1 MAYLGFEHLIV
12 EKEGKILVIKF
23 YNPAKKNCLNRFAYK
38 ELGRA
43 LSEVNNDEEVTIVV
57 ITGIGE
63 YFTAGNELSG
73 TDQIPDLDAYFKESN
88 EIFKNMINSFIN
100 CTKLIFTLVNGPSIG
115 IGTTIVGLSDVTWC
129 AEEAHFL
136 TPFGK
141 LGLVP
146 EACSSYTFPLIMGRS
161 KATEMLLLNE
171 KLTAQEAYHF
181 NFVSRI
187 FKLSELDSVVWPKI
201 REYAELPP
209 NSMRE
214 SKRLINLSLRENL
227 IRANDEECVELL
239 KRLHGEEFV
248 LAMINFANRK
258 SKL

>member
-1 MAYLGFEHLIV
+1 MSYLGFEHLIV
-12 EKEGKILVIKF
+12 QKEGKILVIKF
-23 YNPAKKNCLNRFAYK
+23 NNPAKKNCLNRFAYK

-57 ITGIGE
+57 ITGVGE

-73 TDQIPDLDAYFKESN
+73 TGQIPDLDAYFEESN

-136 TPFGK
+136 TPFSK

-187 FKLSELDSVVWPKI
+187 FKLSELDSVVFATKLIHLWRTIKVKT
-201 REYAELPP
+201 
-209 NSMRE
+209 SMFGVC
-214 SKRLINLSLRENL
+214 S
-227 IRANDEECVELL
+227 V
-239 KRLHGEEFV
+239 HV
-248 LAMINFANRK
+248 LCI
-258 SKL
+258 S